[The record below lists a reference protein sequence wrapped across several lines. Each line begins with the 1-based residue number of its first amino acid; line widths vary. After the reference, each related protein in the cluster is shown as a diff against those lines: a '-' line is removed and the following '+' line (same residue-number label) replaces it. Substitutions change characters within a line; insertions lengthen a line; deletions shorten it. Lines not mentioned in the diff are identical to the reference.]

1 MKISQIKVMVCLEHF
16 MLPYI
21 PLLSFLF
28 LSSSKNLKQ
37 FKVVCVNILKKLYLL
52 DTEIIVG
59 GNFLSSKI
67 FKFSIW
73 CSAQSPDFEI
83 SKSFTSYKF
92 CPLQSTAGNCLTPLS
107 QSVPIHSVE
116 GMLLHILCLA
126 VPVTIWE
133 PICLPYASERVGEDP
148 RGWLR
153 TERLPG
159 SRGSGTGVRTA
170 PAGGTRHRELLLVLA
185 DKSGHRESQRK
196 GPSVVRQGGR
206 REGGG
211 LLSTVHICCGMEGKK
226 IEVGVA
232 DSFCGEGKVS
242 VGHCGNGNRHSF
254 SGWEMRKIILLLSHY
269 MEKENIDVCLTVV
282 EEVKTRAVCG
292 DTTEKSR
299 K

>member
-1 MKISQIKVMVCLEHF
+1 MKISQIKVMVCLEHVL
-16 MLPYI
+16 LPYI
-21 PLLSFLF
+21 PLFSFLF
-28 LSSSKNLKQ
+28 LSSFKNLKQ
-37 FKVVCVNILKKLYLL
+37 FKVVCANILKKLYLL

-59 GNFLSSKI
+59 GNFLSSEI

-92 CPLQSTAGNCLTPLS
+92 CPPQSTAGNCLTPLS
-107 QSVPIHSVE
+107 QSVPVHSVE

-133 PICLPYASERVGEDP
+133 PICLPYALERAGEDP
-148 RGWLR
+148 RGCLR

-159 SRGSGTGVRTA
+159 SRGSWVWTMPTGGR
-170 PAGGTRHRELLLVLA
+170 RHKELLLVLT

-196 GPSVVRQGGR
+196 WPSVVRQGAQ
-206 REGGG
+206 RESRG
-211 LLSTVHICCGMEGKK
+211 LLSTVHIFCGMEGKK
-226 IEVGVA
+226 IDVGVA
-232 DSFCGEGKVS
+232 DSFCGEVKVN

-254 SGWEMRKIILLLSHY
+254 SGWEMRKIILSHY
-269 MEKENIDVCLTVV
+269 MEKENINVRLTMV